1 MATEPEWSAV
11 GVMVRVRSVPEPPK
25 TIFATGTSTGFEEMA
40 MIFSSSAGFSKSPM
54 VKATGPAGISSSVDR
69 SEIGEISGGALVGSG
84 VSVGTGVLLGASV
97 GVGGGVAVAVGGGGE
112 GEGGSIGGGSVVGAR
127 VGEGVRLGRRG
138 GR

>member
-1 MATEPEWSAV
+1 
-11 GVMVRVRSVPEPPK
+11 MVRVRSVPEPPK
-25 TIFATGTSTGFEEMA
+25 TIFATGTSAGFEELA

-97 GVGGGVAVAVGGGGE
+97 GVGGGVAVAVGGGGDVE
-112 GEGGSIGGGSVVGAR
+112 VGSIVGGSGLGTGSVVGAG